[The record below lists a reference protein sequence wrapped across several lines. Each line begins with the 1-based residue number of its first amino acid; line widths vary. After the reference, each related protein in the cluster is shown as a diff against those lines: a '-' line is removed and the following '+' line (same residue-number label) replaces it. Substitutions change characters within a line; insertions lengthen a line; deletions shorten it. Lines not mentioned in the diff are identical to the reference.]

1 MASVHTNTY
10 GGRTITLEVYEESWS
25 IETNSSV
32 VRWTLRSGTSSTYHS
47 VYQITAWVGGTD
59 DAHKVY
65 GPKTA
70 DWSSRAFPCKD
81 GSTTG
86 TITVQHNNDGTASPV
101 TFRLRGSVYNNN
113 PQNYD
118 GSIDLTNIPRYAS
131 CSQSLSDANENDMT
145 INWSSDS
152 TIDHVWYSIDNGA
165 NWTDVGAVWTNQGTY
180 VIYNLNANTTYNI
193 KTRVRRADSQ
203 LTTDSAVAG
212 WTTLAYPYISGLG
225 ATSLTIGNN
234 QTLYLYNPKGRQ
246 ITVYMK
252 KDGYDGNQIFSQ
264 TITNNSN
271 TPFTFTPNASTM
283 YNLIPNSRSANCVY
297 YVVYG
302 SNRSG
307 TANGNFVV
315 NENNNRPS
323 ISSFTTNDNNSTYS
337 LTNDHSKIVLNAT
350 NMSLTINGS
359 GQNGASI
366 SGISVNNTAL
376 TVSNNSGTYTLN
388 KPPSATFNVVLTD
401 SRGIQTNTNI
411 TLQNYVAYFE
421 PILNTNAVRNQP
433 TDGILNLSGNGSFY
447 NGSFGVETNTLDVQ
461 YTVTEQSTGTVLET
475 GYMSLTPSGN
485 DFTLQDLQVSNADY
499 QKQYVVSFNA
509 IDKLNTIPKNIPI
522 PKGQPVYWWNGEK
535 FVVIEDFEVKGN
547 TTLNGDFDFKPC
559 WAGSEK
565 RIYWKEDGYGDQF
578 AIKPDF
584 IGGDDDN
591 KLKIQG
597 AVGGSGTYPNLYDL
611 VKISGKSGNVDI
623 LGKLFAGNFDASN
636 YWGDHTYERW
646 VNNNGSYDQE
656 FASWGTY
663 CKLAKDDGYHAIVMI
678 GNYPVKGRRIA
689 INSNVDG
696 GSTWS
701 GWTFIEQ
708 QDDTLFQ
715 HLTMET
721 GFADGWNT
729 GLHVRRKNGIVNV
742 IGYIQTT
749 AQTSWGKRIT
759 TLPSWATPTLELDFI
774 CRTTW
779 NEVMKIAIQ
788 PNGEVGT
795 LNLNTGSD
803 LPANEYIY
811 LCATYIVD

>member
-1 MASVHTNTY
+1 MASVHTNSWD
-10 GGRTITLEVYEESWS
+10 GRTITLEVYEESWS
-25 IETNSSV
+25 IETNTSV
-32 VRWTLRSGTSSTYHS
+32 VRWTLRSGTSSTYHN
-47 VYQITAWVGGTD
+47 VYQITAWVNGTD

-70 DWSSRAFPCKD
+70 TWESRAFPCKD
-81 GSTTG
+81 GSVTG

-101 TFRLRGSVYNNN
+101 PFRLRGSVRNNN

-118 GSIDLTNIPRYAS
+118 GSIDLTTIPRYAS
-131 CSQSLSDANENDMT
+131 CSQSLSDTNENDMT

-302 SNRSG
+302 NNRSG

-315 NENNNRPS
+315 NENDNRPS

-447 NGSFGVETNTLDVQ
+447 NGSFGAENNTLDVQ
-461 YTVTEQSTGTVLET
+461 YTVTEQGTGTVLET

-485 DFTLQDLQVSNADY
+485 DFTLQDLQVSNANY

-509 IDKLNTIPKNIPI
+509 IDKLNTITKNIPI

-535 FVVIEDFEVKGN
+535 FVVIEDFEVKGDTTTSGNVEINGN
-547 TTLNGDFDFKPC
+547 TSNPLIINTPGESSIRFSSGGNGKFV
-559 WAGSEK
+559 AG
-565 RIYWKEDGYGDQF
+565 YGPAGFDGYGIYAWDTSKNVF
-578 AIKPDF
+578 TTDNNGNTTIEGNVVIKKNMIFKPDTLQAVDLNEVGTIYPSSQEIALHNTGNGNIANAPNTNEVAILKTYSWGGNGDWAIQEWHGLSYGGETERTYRRMHTPTGWGAWEN
-584 IGGDDDN
+584 IGGFI
-591 KLKIQG
+591 IQ
-597 AVGGSGTYPNLYDL
+597 
-611 VKISGKSGNVDI
+611 
-623 LGKLFAGNFDASN
+623 N
-636 YWGDHTYERW
+636 YWGGSELERW
-646 VNNNGSYDQE
+646 VNNNGSYDQN
-656 FASWGTY
+656 FASWGVAMRIGNPNDTFY
-663 CKLAKDDGYHAIVMI
+663 SWVLI
-678 GNYPVKGRRIA
+678 GNYQTYNRSMA
-689 INSNVDG
+689 INSYDG
-696 GSTWS
+696 QNWS
-701 GWTFIEQ
+701 GWRFI
-708 QDDTLFQ
+708 
-715 HLTMET
+715 
-721 GFADGWNT
+721 
-729 GLHVRRKNGIVNV
+729 KN
-742 IGYIQTT
+742 
-749 AQTSWGKRIT
+749 
-759 TLPSWATPTLELDFI
+759 E
-774 CRTTW
+774 
-779 NEVMKIAIQ
+779 
-788 PNGEVGT
+788 
-795 LNLNTGSD
+795 
-803 LPANEYIY
+803 
-811 LCATYIVD
+811 